1 MTYRQVCNVNNNQ
14 VIITLPADFKGKK
27 QVTVVVDDL
36 VDAKIQKLAI
46 LKNASE
52 DPLFLADIAEVQHD
66 FDSIDNETL

>member
-36 VDAKIQKLAI
+36 VDAKIQKLAM

-66 FDSIDNETL
+66 FDSIDNESL

>member
-36 VDAKIQKLAI
+36 VDAKIQKLAM

-52 DPLFLADIAEVQHD
+52 DPLFLADIAEIQHD

>member
-36 VDAKIQKLAI
+36 VDTKIQKLAM

>member
-36 VDAKIQKLAI
+36 VDNKIQKLAM

>member
-36 VDAKIQKLAI
+36 VDNKIQKLAM

-52 DPLFLADIAEVQHD
+52 DPLFLADIAEIQHD

>member
-36 VDAKIQKLAI
+36 VDAKIQKLAM

>member
-36 VDAKIQKLAI
+36 VDTKIQKLAM

-52 DPLFLADIAEVQHD
+52 DPLFLADIAEIQHD

>member
-36 VDAKIQKLAI
+36 VDAKIQKLAM

-52 DPLFLADIAEVQHD
+52 DQLFLADIAEIQHD